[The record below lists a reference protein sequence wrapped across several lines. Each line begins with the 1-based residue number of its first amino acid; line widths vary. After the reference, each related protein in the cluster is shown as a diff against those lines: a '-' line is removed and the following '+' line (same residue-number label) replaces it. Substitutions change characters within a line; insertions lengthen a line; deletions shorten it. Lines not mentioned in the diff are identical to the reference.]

1 MQSDPIS
8 GPMSDHRTY
17 QLLEARPTRT
27 RRLWSDAVRER
38 IILEANAPGANVSA
52 IARSYEMA
60 PSQLFRW
67 RREAQRPSAA
77 GAGSATVSAGST
89 KETLSFVE
97 ITSSSDGVER
107 PLAGVCELHISDATI
122 RFGEDVCVERIV
134 DLIRAVRRA

>member
-1 MQSDPIS
+1 MQSDPVS

-38 IILEANAPGANVSA
+38 IISEACAPGANVSA

-60 PSQLFRW
+60 PSQLFKW
-67 RREAQRPSAA
+67 RRDAQRLSRSP
-77 GAGSATVSAGST
+77 AGSAPLSGPRSDG
-89 KETLSFVE
+89 LSFVE
-97 ITSSSDGVER
+97 VASIGGGIGQN
-107 PLAGVCELHISDATI
+107 PPAGLCELHISDATI
-122 RFGEDVCVERIV
+122 RIGDGVCIERII

>member
-17 QLLEARPTRT
+17 QLLEARPTRI

-38 IILEANAPGANVSA
+38 IISEACAPGANVSA

-67 RREAQRPSAA
+67 RREAQRPSAV

-89 KETLSFVE
+89 KEPLSFVE
-97 ITSSSDGVER
+97 IASSGDRIER
-107 PLAGVCELHISDATI
+107 PLAGVCELHISDTTI
-122 RFGEDVCVERIV
+122 RVGEDVCIDRII

>member
-38 IILEANAPGANVSA
+38 IISEACAPGANVSA

-67 RREAQRPSAA
+67 RREAQRRSAA
-77 GAGSATVSAGST
+77 GAGSTTVSAGST

-97 ITSSSDGVER
+97 IASSGDGVER
-107 PLAGVCELHISDATI
+107 PLAGVCELHISDTTI
-122 RFGEDVCVERIV
+122 RVGEEVCVERII